1 MRQLTPDDPT
11 HITRHR
17 LLGLL
22 GEGGMGRV
30 YLGRSESGR
39 TVAVKVVK
47 PEYARDPEF
56 RRRFARE
63 VRAARSVGGEWTAAV
78 LDADIEAAVPW
89 VSTQYVPGPD
99 LHTVVS
105 RDYGPLPEHSVR
117 TLANRLARALQD
129 IHGAG
134 LVHRDLKPSNVLV
147 TVDGPRVIDFGIAR
161 ALDALAGDTVLT
173 RTGAI
178 VGSPGFMSPEQ
189 VRGEELT
196 PASDVFCLGAVL
208 VHAAT
213 GRSPFGGTSDGGPH
227 ALMFR
232 VVQEEPDVQG
242 VPDTL
247 AGLVRACLSKDPAA
261 RPAPRQIAEATG
273 DLPAGTWLP
282 SEVLA
287 QLGSHAARLLDLEPG
302 PMPEPRPEARPGPMP
317 EPHHV
322 RPTPTVYDKP
332 AAPPPAAPV
341 PAYAQPTQPAA
352 VPAARQ
358 PASAAPPAAEGL
370 PTPPGAEVRRARRG
384 ALVGAVLTVVAMLG
398 LWGGALPLMAFQLHL
413 WIGDGRSVDANQSTY
428 ELLDLDRFP
437 DPAPQ
442 DGLLPWSWLLTALL
456 AQAVLVYRATGPRRT
471 PVTVLRLLGYACAL
485 ALPVRLVVA
494 DLWWELP
501 DLTSS
506 VPSGVM
512 ESATFSYE
520 GGWWLLHAGAFLGL
534 AAFLR
539 QDLRSFR
546 TRVPTV

>member
-1 MRQLTPDDPT
+1 MRQLTADDPT
-11 HITRHR
+11 HIARHR

-39 TVAVKVVK
+39 TVAIKVIQR
-47 PEYARDPEF
+47 EYARDPEF

-63 VRAARSVGGEWTAAV
+63 VKAARRVGGEWTAAV
-78 LDADIEAAVPW
+78 LDADTEAAVPW

-105 RDYGPLPEHSVR
+105 QDYGPLPEQSLR
-117 TLANRLARALQD
+117 TLANRLALALRA

-161 ALDALAGDTVLT
+161 ALEVPAGGTVLT
-173 RTGAI
+173 RSGAI

-196 PASDVFCLGAVL
+196 PASDVFCLGSVL
-208 VHAAT
+208 AYAAT
-213 GRSPFGGTSDGGPH
+213 GRQPFGATAGDTPH
-227 ALMFR
+227 SLMFR
-232 VVQEEPDVQG
+232 VVQEEPDLDG
-242 VPDTL
+242 IPDSL
-247 AGLVRACLSKDPAA
+247 AALVRGCLSKDPTA
-261 RPAPRQIAEATG
+261 RPTPEQIAAATAERA
-273 DLPAGTWLP
+273 AGTWLP

-287 QLGSHAARLLDLEPG
+287 QLGSHAAKLLDLEPA
-302 PMPEPRPEARPGPMP
+302 PQPA
-317 EPHHV
+317 
-322 RPTPTVYDKP
+322 RPTPTAYDHP

-352 VPAARQ
+352 VPTPR
-358 PASAAPPAAEGL
+358 PPMPAAPPG
-370 PTPPGAEVRRARRG
+370 TRRRVRRG
-384 ALVGAVLTVVAMLG
+384 ALVGAVLTALAMLG
-398 LWGGALPLMAFQLHL
+398 LWAGAMPLMAFQVHL
-413 WIGDGRSVDANQSTY
+413 RTGDGRRIDANESTY
-428 ELLDLDRFP
+428 ELLGLDQFP
-437 DPAPQ
+437 DLAQ
-442 DGLLPWSWLLTALL
+442 QYGILPWSWLLTALL
-456 AQAVLVYRATGPRRT
+456 AQAVLVYRATGPRR
-471 PVTVLRLLGYACAL
+471 PPAVVLRLLGYACAL
-485 ALPVRLVVA
+485 ALPVRIVVA

-501 DLTSS
+501 DLTRSLPSS
-506 VPSGVM
+506 VA

-534 AAFLR
+534 AAYAW

-546 TRVPTV
+546 TRAPQL

>member
-11 HITRHR
+11 HIARHR

-39 TVAVKVVK
+39 TVAVKVIQR
-47 PEYARDPEF
+47 EYARDPEF

-63 VRAARSVGGEWTAAV
+63 VQAARSVGGEWTAAV
-78 LDADIEAAVPW
+78 LDADTEAAVPW

-117 TLANRLARALQD
+117 TLANRLALALQA

-173 RTGAI
+173 RSGAI

-208 VHAAT
+208 VYAAT
-213 GRSPFGGTSDGGPH
+213 GRQPFGGTAGGSPH

-232 VVQEEPDVQG
+232 VVQEEPDVTG

-247 AGLVRACLSKDPAA
+247 TALVHACLSKDPTA
-261 RPAPRQIAEATG
+261 RPTPRQIAEATG
-273 DLPAGTWLP
+273 TLPAGTWLP
-282 SEVLA
+282 GEVLA

-302 PMPEPRPEARPGPMP
+302 PEPQPA
-317 EPHHV
+317 
-322 RPTPTVYDKP
+322 RPTPTAYDNP
-332 AAPPPAAPV
+332 AAPLPAAPV
-341 PAYAQPTQPAA
+341 PTYAQPTQPAA
-352 VPAARQ
+352 VPPPR
-358 PASAAPPAAEGL
+358 PPMPAAPPAGG
-370 PTPPGAEVRRARRG
+370 PQGQPGAPVRKVRRG
-384 ALVGAVLTVVAMLG
+384 PLVGAVLTVLAMLA
-398 LWGGALPLMAFQLHL
+398 LWGGALPLMAFQIHL
-413 WIGDGRSVDANQSTY
+413 WTGDGRSIDANESTY
-428 ELLDLDRFP
+428 ELLGLDQFP
-437 DPAPQ
+437 EPAPQ
-442 DGLLPWSWLLTALL
+442 SSLLSWSWLLLALL
-456 AQAVLVYRATGPRRT
+456 AQAVLVYRATEPRLQ
-471 PVTVLRLLGYACAL
+471 PVLFLRLLGYACAL
-485 ALPVRLVVA
+485 ALPVRLTAAHLSWDVR
-494 DLWWELP
+494 

-506 VPSGVM
+506 LPSHVA
-512 ESATFSYE
+512 ESATLSYE
-520 GGWWLLHAGAFLGL
+520 GGWWLLHAGALLGL
-534 AAFLR
+534 AAFVW

-546 TRVPTV
+546 TPAPRL